1 MRLGRKSG
9 WRAIAAA
16 ALLIISCGLARAEP
30 PAAETPPAGK
40 WAQLVFEPASTTISY
55 RVVGWPHITEG
66 TFKLKS
72 GKIRLDPASARMD
85 GEIVIDATSGN
96 SGHNLRDAR
105 MRNDILEAAKFPTIT
120 FAPRQVVSHGEP
132 QGDFPV
138 AVRGVMTLRG
148 APHPI
153 TIHGFVRHDG
163 DTVVIHCAF
172 AVPYVA
178 WGLEDPSILF
188 FKVRKA
194 VEIAVSAT
202 ARLTWVSP

>member
-1 MRLGRKSG
+1 MSFDRKSAS
-9 WRAIAAA
+9 RAIIAA

-85 GEIVIDATSGN
+85 GEIVIDAASGTSGH
-96 SGHNLRDAR
+96 SIRDAR
-105 MRNDILEAAKFPTIT
+105 MRNAILEAEKYPEII
-120 FAPRQVVSHGEP
+120 FAPQQVVSHGSP

-138 AVRGVMTLRG
+138 AVRGVMTLHG
-148 APHPI
+148 ARHPF
-153 TIHGFVRHDG
+153 TIDGDVRRDG

-178 WGLEDPSILF
+178 WGLEDPSVLF
-188 FKVRKA
+188 FT
-194 VEIAVSAT
+194 VEKDVEVAVSAT
-202 ARLTWVSP
+202 ARLTWVAP

>member
-1 MRLGRKSG
+1 MSLGRKSG
-9 WRAIAAA
+9 WRAIVAA
-16 ALLIISCGLARAEP
+16 ALLIIFCGLAQAEP
-30 PAAETPPAGK
+30 PAPETPPAGK

-55 RVVGWPHITEG
+55 RLVGWPHITDG
-66 TFKLKS
+66 TFQLKS

-85 GEIVIDATSGN
+85 GEIVIDAASGT

-105 MRNDILEAAKFPTIT
+105 MRDDILEAAKFPTIT
-120 FAPRQVVSHGEP
+120 FAPQQVVSHGEA

-138 AVRGVMTLRG
+138 AVRGVMTLHG

-153 TIHGFVRHDG
+153 TIDGDVRRDG

-172 AVPYVA
+172 AVPFVA
-178 WGLEDPSILF
+178 WGLEDPSVLF
-188 FKVRKA
+188 FTVQKKVE
-194 VEIAVSAT
+194 VTVSAT